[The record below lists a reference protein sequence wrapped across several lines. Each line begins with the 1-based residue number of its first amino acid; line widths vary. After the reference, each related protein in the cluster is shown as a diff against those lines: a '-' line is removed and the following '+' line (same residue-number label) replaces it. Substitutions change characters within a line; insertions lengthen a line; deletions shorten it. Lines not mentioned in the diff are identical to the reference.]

1 MLGILLIYF
10 IGKRFYDLSTEHNQN
25 KWLYAILSVVIYY
38 AGTFIGGLF
47 LGIFIELGIVNISL
61 ENNFVIGLIAIP
73 FALGLV
79 YLFYIYLEKKW
90 KKSALLIKDEIKD
103 IGKNIEENN

>member
-10 IGKRFYDLSTEHNQN
+10 IGKRFYDLSTEYNQN

-61 ENNFVIGLIAIP
+61 ENNLMIGLIALP
-73 FALGLV
+73 FGLGLV
-79 YLFYIYLEKKW
+79 YLFYIYLKKKW
-90 KKSALLIKDEIKD
+90 NKSALLIKDEISD
-103 IGKNIEENN
+103 IGKNESN